1 MHQPIDA
8 THDQHDANDK
18 CTDTACRRELE
29 DGAIALFTLEAA
41 VHMMTTFRD
50 IGIVYSDG
58 VEHSQKKKKKKK
70 NINHKNKETLVLVA

>member
-1 MHQPIDA
+1 M
-8 THDQHDANDK
+8 
-18 CTDTACRRELE
+18 E

-58 VEHSQKKKKKKK
+58 VEHSQKKKK

>member
-1 MHQPIDA
+1 M
-8 THDQHDANDK
+8 
-18 CTDTACRRELE
+18 E

-58 VEHSQKKKKKKK
+58 VEHSQKKKKKK